1 MCWPVHCVQCAQEF
15 EAEDCESALSF
26 CVHSIHFWPAAYFLA
41 KFCSIVLFLQ
51 PCGNLWAKWLQLSAQ
66 LASWSSRRCK
76 EPPARC
82 RLQIIFL
89 IIIIISDAE
98 AEISIFFL
106 QNELQLM
113 MGGSSSSQRGR
124 NQLLCLHN
132 WIGIRQQNGEEE
144 RGKKRNWGKYLILPD
159 NVWIFLVYSCAS
171 LYLCPMQIF
180 YGNCCID

>member
-26 CVHSIHFWPAAYFLA
+26 CVHWIHFWPAAYFLA

-98 AEISIFFL
+98 AEISIFSPKWIAVDDGGLLFFSAGAKPASL
-106 QNELQLM
+106 SPQL
-113 MGGSSSSQRGR
+113 
-124 NQLLCLHN
+124 N
-132 WIGIRQQNGEEE
+132 WHSATKWR
-144 RGKKRNWGKYLILPD
+144 RGKAKREIGKKIWFSLIMCRF
-159 NVWIFLVYSCAS
+159 V
-171 LYLCPMQIF
+171 
-180 YGNCCID
+180 